1 MMKLPEN
8 YKDRMMRLLKDD
20 YPLYEESLLKPRF
33 FGLRVNTLKISPERF
48 REISPFS
55 LREVPWTDNGFY
67 YEENDRP
74 ALHPYYYAGLY
85 YIQEPSAMTP
95 AQVLP
100 VDPGDCVLDMC
111 AAPGG
116 KSTEL
121 GAKLKGEGLLVS
133 NDISASRAKALL
145 KNIELTGIKNVYV
158 TSEEPHA
165 LERKSGILFDKIL
178 IDAPCSGEG
187 MFRKDP
193 KLITAWQKNGP
204 DYYSAIQ
211 KELVRCAVRMLKP
224 GGMLVYSTCTFNKQ
238 ENEDIITGLLSEHG
252 EMSLVDIPKEHGF
265 YPGFTD
271 TEDEKRYHLERAA
284 RLFPFALDGEG
295 HFVAL
300 LKKEGESVAYSE
312 SGVKTKAKLSE
323 ETSEFIKK
331 LKLSE
336 DALNIAVHDKKVYM
350 RPARDIGVGA
360 GKGGGMRVL
369 RGGLF
374 LGEEKTKRFEPS
386 QALAMALDKDSYEN
400 VINLPAKDVRVEK
413 YLKGETLQFLS
424 GELKATEGIVLLCVD
439 GFPLGWG
446 KLSGT
451 TMKNKYLA
459 GWRKC

>member
-211 KELVRCAVRMLKP
+211 KERN
-224 GGMLVYSTCTFNKQ
+224 GSDQKQ
-238 ENEDIITGLLSEHG
+238 
-252 EMSLVDIPKEHGF
+252 V
-265 YPGFTD
+265 
-271 TEDEKRYHLERAA
+271 
-284 RLFPFALDGEG
+284 
-295 HFVAL
+295 
-300 LKKEGESVAYSE
+300 
-312 SGVKTKAKLSE
+312 
-323 ETSEFIKK
+323 
-331 LKLSE
+331 
-336 DALNIAVHDKKVYM
+336 
-350 RPARDIGVGA
+350 
-360 GKGGGMRVL
+360 
-369 RGGLF
+369 
-374 LGEEKTKRFEPS
+374 
-386 QALAMALDKDSYEN
+386 
-400 VINLPAKDVRVEK
+400 
-413 YLKGETLQFLS
+413 
-424 GELKATEGIVLLCVD
+424 
-439 GFPLGWG
+439 
-446 KLSGT
+446 
-451 TMKNKYLA
+451 
-459 GWRKC
+459 

>member
-121 GAKLKGEGLLVS
+121 GAKLKGEGFLVS

-165 LERKSGILFDKIL
+165 LERKAGILFDKIL

-271 TEDEKRYHLERAA
+271 TEDEKGIIWRGLPG
-284 RLFPFALDGEG
+284 FF
-295 HFVAL
+295 L
-300 LKKEGESVAYSE
+300 LLW
-312 SGVKTKAKLSE
+312 T
-323 ETSEFIKK
+323 
-331 LKLSE
+331 
-336 DALNIAVHDKKVYM
+336 
-350 RPARDIGVGA
+350 
-360 GKGGGMRVL
+360 GKGIL
-369 RGGLF
+369 WLF
-374 LGEEKTKRFEPS
+374 
-386 QALAMALDKDSYEN
+386 
-400 VINLPAKDVRVEK
+400 
-413 YLKGETLQFLS
+413 
-424 GELKATEGIVLLCVD
+424 
-439 GFPLGWG
+439 
-446 KLSGT
+446 
-451 TMKNKYLA
+451 
-459 GWRKC
+459 